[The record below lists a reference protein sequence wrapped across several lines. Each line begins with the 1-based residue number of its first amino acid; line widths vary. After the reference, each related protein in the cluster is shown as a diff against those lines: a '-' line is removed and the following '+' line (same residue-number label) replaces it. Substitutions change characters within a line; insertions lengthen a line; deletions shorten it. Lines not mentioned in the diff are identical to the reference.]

1 MNQTDLTIRPKAG
14 PPSTIEELHAFIIV
28 GKERLN
34 AHKAKIRAIEK
45 IGSAYAAKEAALS
58 DAQDLGELLL
68 DAEGKLGEMLAA
80 IEPKYSIGYSEGT
93 NGLPAGASPRRE
105 PSLPPGITKKESHQA
120 QTIASHPE
128 AVEQVK
134 VRARE
139 EGRIPTEQ
147 EVYREIKAPICAV
160 WTGNQES
167 YTPAEYIEAARLVM
181 GSIDLD
187 PASNE
192 LAQKTVKAATYYT
205 KENNGLEKPWIGN
218 MFLNPP
224 YSHPEVKYFVDKLL
238 SELKPGQQAILLT
251 NNNTDTNFFQ
261 DAARRAA
268 AMCFTRGRI
277 NFLKPDGSISS
288 PTNGQVFYYFG
299 ENKEGFIRHFSEF
312 GIMVAAI

>member
-1 MNQTDLTIRPKAG
+1 MADLPDRRPSPELPA
-14 PPSTIEELHAFIIV
+14 TIERLHRYVLI
-28 GKERLN
+28 GKEVLKAHRARL
-34 AHKAKIRAIEK
+34 RAIDK
-45 IGSAYAAKEAALS
+45 IP
-58 DAQDLGELLL
+58 DAQDFKVASLQDGQKLAELVLE
-68 DAEGKLGEMLAA
+68 AEAKLGEMLAA

-139 EGRIPTEQ
+139 EGRIPTAQ
-147 EVYREIKAPICAV
+147 EVYREIKTPICAV

-167 YTPAEYIEAARLVM
+167 YTPAKYIEAARLVM

-205 KENNGLEKPWIGN
+205 KEDNGLEKPWIGN
-218 MFLNPP
+218 IFLNPP